1 MRVTIKTRRDTEAN
15 WTLINPK
22 LALGEMGIETDT
34 KKIKFGDG
42 NSLWNDLQY
51 ISAGSGGEVV
61 AEDIDDRISE
71 LLVAGSGISLSYSD
85 EGDSLTISASGG
97 GGSGISN
104 IVEDTTP
111 QLGGNLDANTFDINM
126 GTNSITDIKV
136 GQWDSA
142 YGWGDHSTFGYV
154 TAAYDAAVPWTPNH
168 TLVDG
173 TRYLAGDLV
182 YENGR
187 IYSANF
193 DNESLP
199 VSNETYWTDIGPGY
213 RLNIDGRDIP
223 NIPYPV
229 DSVNGQTGDVELS
242 TTDLD
247 DFNTAVSG
255 LLPVKNILAGDNI
268 NINIVDGEFTV
279 SVTGIG
285 GGGGGPTLEEI
296 QDNLGNTFLVASTG
310 INLNYSDSEGLLT
323 ISTSGVSLD
332 GHTHTSANITDF
344 NSSVSGLLPVKNI
357 VSGTGIS
364 VSSVSGV
371 FTIDSSLTS
380 VSEASKLVTTV
391 YNKTGSPIPKMS
403 VVYISGGQGDMPT
416 ITLAIA
422 NGESGSS
429 KTYGITAEAINDMS
443 SGKVVVE
450 GALTGLNTDQFN
462 PTAPTGNVNGTV
474 VYLSPTVAGGIT
486 TTKPSAPNHL
496 VAVGT
501 IVRTHQN
508 EGVIEV
514 RIQNGFELQ
523 ELHNVAVSGV
533 TSGQFLQY
541 NGSSQWIPS
550 SSGNFTHLS
559 VNSTG
564 VSLNGHTHT
573 SSNITDFN
581 SSVSGLLPVKNILG
595 STYISVVESSGE
607 FTVSTSGL
615 QPSGNYSV
623 SGHTHTSSEI
633 TDFNSSVSGLLPS
646 NIIVSNVAGIT
657 GATTITNI
665 VAISQANYD
674 SLATYDPNTIY
685 YIV

>member
-104 IVEDTTP
+104 IVEDATP

-255 LLPVKNILAGDNI
+255 LLPVKD
-268 NINIVDGEFTV
+268 
-279 SVTGIG
+279 
-285 GGGGGPTLEEI
+285 
-296 QDNLGNTFLVASTG
+296 
-310 INLNYSDSEGLLT
+310 
-323 ISTSGVSLD
+323 
-332 GHTHTSANITDF
+332 
-344 NSSVSGLLPVKNI
+344 I

-403 VVYISGGQGDMPT
+403 VVYIDGGQGDLPT

-429 KTYGITAEAINDMS
+429 KTYGITAEAISDMS
-443 SGKVVVE
+443 SGKVIVE

-462 PTAPTGNVNGTV
+462 PTAPTGNVNGV
-474 VYLSPTVAGGIT
+474 AVYLSPTVAGGIT
-486 TTKPSAPNHL
+486 TTKPSSPNHM
-496 VAVGT
+496 VSVGT

-541 NGSSQWIPS
+541 NGSSQWVPS

-595 STYISVVESSGE
+595 STYIDVVESSGT
-607 FTVSTSGL
+607 FTINASGL

-623 SGHTHTSSEI
+623 AGHTHTSSEI

-657 GATTITNI
+657 GATTINNI

-674 SLATYDPNTIY
+674 SLGTYDPNTIY